1 MDTRNARQRQ
11 ALRQKQAAE
20 RKKYMR
26 IQQAIRAFGILLAIV
41 LAIIALVQG
50 CSTRKAIEEVAAQLR
65 QKKLTQAQEE
75 LQALQPSPSP
85 SPSPDVVNE
94 GTQITLTFT
103 GETSM
108 GIDNNLET
116 GGDLFTT
123 RYDESGPDYFFQNV
137 KSIFE
142 GDDLTTTSLYGSVTL
157 TENPDD
163 RWNWGLAFRL
173 NPYYLDVFPA
183 SGIETINVGNSH
195 WYDFKQEGY
204 VDTLAN
210 LDNAG
215 LGRFGNDIVCIKE
228 VMGHAPPGGS
238 MSQVQ
243 KDLIKVGYV
252 GVWEDADV
260 DFQTTA
266 SNDIAALKA
275 EGCDIII
282 VEITWD
288 SKDKDVPNDKSI
300 LAAHT
305 FIDEGADLILGV
317 YPGVVQGMELYHD
330 KYIVYSVGSFM
341 SSDPEHVRED
351 GFLFQQTFT
360 LIGGKVQPKAD
371 YQIIPIMT
379 TAGAAGNDLCP
390 VLAQGDDASRILRRI
405 QSCSD
410 VLDGGIDINTGEL
423 VESTAPAAAPAVAPP
438 TAESGEEPAPE
449 AGEEPSPESE
459 EPGEPEESPE
469 DETAAA

>member
-1 MDTRNARQRQ
+1 MDNRTQRQKRAQSERQR
-11 ALRQKQAAE
+11 ALKFQRTVRAA
-20 RKKYMR
+20 
-26 IQQAIRAFGILLAIV
+26 AIVLAIV
-41 LAIIALVQG
+41 LALISLGQS
-50 CSTRKAIEEVAAQLR
+50 CSTRKAIEDLAAQIR
-65 QKKLTQAQEE
+65 AKKLAQAQEE
-75 LQALQPSPSP
+75 LLALQPSPSP
-85 SPSPDVVNE
+85 EATPAPASE
-94 GTQITLTFT
+94 GVQITLSFVGDVAMGTDDAIIER
-103 GETSM
+103 GE
-108 GIDNNLET
+108 
-116 GGDLFTT
+116 GGDLFAQF
-123 RYDESGPDYFFQNV
+123 YDNYGEDYFFENV

-252 GVWEDADV
+252 GVWDDADV

-288 SKDKDVPNDKSI
+288 SKDRDVPDDKSI

-360 LIGGKVQPKAD
+360 LIDGKVQPKAD

-379 TAGAAGNDLCP
+379 TAGAAKNDLCP
-390 VLAQGDDASRILRRI
+390 VLAQGDDASRILSRI
-405 QSCSD
+405 QSCSN
-410 VLDGGIDINTGEL
+410 VLDGGIDIETGEL

-438 TAESGEEPAPE
+438 AAEPGEEAASE
-449 AGEEPSPESE
+449 AGEETVPASE
-459 EPGEPEESPE
+459 ETGEATEETPE
-469 DETAAA
+469 DESAAA